1 MNNKLKIAA
10 AMLSA
15 TWLVA
20 GCGSTPETS
29 QGKETSD
36 YPTNIELRD
45 GFDPDAT
52 FTWATNNLSVHWD
65 PTESLFGSDLN
76 AYAPVYDKLLEEEED
91 GSITPMLATEYKAAD
106 DGTSL
111 TLKLREGL
119 TFSDGTPFDADAVK
133 FNLDRY
139 RAQGSRIAGEVPMIS
154 SVDVVDGMTVR
165 INVDGGLGALAVSL
179 ANRAGVMVSP
189 TAVQSGVI
197 KNQPV
202 GVGPYVMTAM
212 SPGDSIT
219 FERQDGYW
227 DPDAQRVKTL
237 KMVLIAEDQARYNAL
252 TNGEVDGA
260 VINPDQLDDVE
271 KAGLQVTA
279 KPSSSFLYFI
289 LNTAKGPFSDPE
301 VRKALNMAID
311 REGISQG
318 LYEGHCT
325 PQIQPFL
332 EGTPG
337 YSEKIGDG
345 LDVFPYDPE
354 AAKKIIDEKG
364 AAGAQATMV
373 LPAVTIYSKFA
384 EVIQE
389 QLADVG
395 ITVTVQPGPPG
406 QDVEAF
412 GLQKSAEML
421 SSVYTGMNDP
431 QALQGRYL
439 APKALFNPGGAS
451 YSEMEAAAA
460 EGADPVDPAERTPHY
475 EDYMDAWVETPPHMV
490 PVCMVHL
497 SMGYS
502 QDVSGV
508 GQRQSVAPN
517 LRGVAIDKQ

>member
-1 MNNKLKIAA
+1 MNNKLKVAGA
-10 AMLSA
+10 LLTA

-20 GCGSTPETS
+20 GCGSTPDS
-29 QGKETSD
+29 SASKQTSD
-36 YPTNIELRD
+36 YPTGIELREE
-45 GFDPDAT
+45 FDPEAT

-76 AYAPVYDKLLEEEED
+76 AWAPVYDKLLDEADD
-91 GSITPMLATEYKAAD
+91 GTIVPMLATEFTPAD

-111 TLKLREGL
+111 TLKLQEGL
-119 TFSDGTPFDADAVK
+119 TFSDGTPFNAEAVK
-133 FNLDRY
+133 FNLDRSG
-139 RAQGSRIAGEVPMIS
+139 AEGSRIAGEIPMIA
-154 SVDVVDGMTVR
+154 SVDVVDEYTVQ
-165 INVDGGLGALAVSL
+165 INVSGGLGALVSAL
-179 ANRAGVMVSP
+179 ANRPGAMVSP
-189 TAVQSGVI
+189 TAVQAGTI
-197 KNQPV
+197 KDQPV

-212 SPGDSIT
+212 SPGDSIS
-219 FERQDGYW
+219 FERRDGYW
-227 DPDAQRVKTL
+227 DPDAQRVKSI

-252 TNGEVDGA
+252 VNGEVDGA

-271 KAGLQVTA
+271 GAGLQVTA

-289 LNTAKGPFSDPE
+289 LNTAKGPFGDPE

-311 REGISQG
+311 REAIAQG

-354 AAKKIIDEKG
+354 AAKEIIDEKAPQG
-364 AAGAQATMV
+364 VEATMV
-373 LPAVTIYSKFA
+373 LPAVTIYTKFA

-389 QLADVG
+389 QLAEIG
-395 ITVTVQPGPPG
+395 INLTVQPGPPG
-406 QDVEAF
+406 QDVESF
-412 GLQKSAEML
+412 GLQKSVEML
-421 SSVYTGMNDP
+421 NSVYTGMNDP

-439 APKALFNPGGAS
+439 APGALFNPGDAS
-451 YSEMEAAAA
+451 YPEMEAAAA
-460 EGADPVDPAERTPHY
+460 EGADPIDPAERAPHY

-502 QDVSGV
+502 EDVSGV
-508 GQRQSVAPN
+508 SQRQSVAPN
-517 LRGVAIDKQ
+517 LRGVAIDKE